1 MERVTFLLGSFLQ
14 KNINNSEVSLYKL
27 SIFFEVQSS
36 KAVQRSFLFFFCFCF
51 TWFLMVM
58 LNVYDSPSVLFFW
71 VFVSTALTFILVIG
85 ASLFLTEIK
94 HKITTFS
101 PKRLNKIS
109 TKLILLHKNPVE
121 VHFLVNNNCES
132 STKIQLKLNQGPMD
146 IRSYKYMELQ

>member
-85 ASLFLTEIK
+85 ASLF
-94 HKITTFS
+94 F
-101 PKRLNKIS
+101 NG
-109 TKLILLHKNPVE
+109 N
-121 VHFLVNNNCES
+121 
-132 STKIQLKLNQGPMD
+132 
-146 IRSYKYMELQ
+146 